1 MVTTLVLAA
10 ALAVPEVFTDW
21 PAGSEPETI
30 GRRVVEQFLSAPPE
44 AYAPKGANAYHGEGK
59 VVPYAIVSLWAN
71 AIDFAL
77 TTGDKALVK
86 RLTDHFEPFFDEK
99 NGLIP
104 VPNHVDFSVF
114 GAVPY
119 AVYRANGDVR
129 CLDLG
134 EYFATVQ
141 WSKPLK
147 GRPPR
152 FVHGGHNLP
161 WEERLDL
168 WNRGYTAET
177 RFWIDDMYM
186 ITLLQSEGFRATGKR
201 EYIDRAAKE
210 TVLYL
215 EKLQKPNGLFEHGMK
230 APFFWCRGNG
240 WVAGGMA
247 LILRY
252 LPADSEYRA
261 PILAGYRRMMAQ
273 LLKCQKTDG
282 LWAQLVDEPEVWS
295 ETSGSAMF
303 ASAFVTGVKFGWLD
317 AAEYGPA
324 ARRAYLGLLKHL
336 DVYGNIDETCMGT
349 GTHDDHD
356 FYLKRP
362 RKIGDA
368 HGQAALMWTVNA
380 LLIGRDGVRPH

>member
-1 MVTTLVLAA
+1 MLMSAVIA
-10 ALAVPEVFTDW
+10 ALGVAGAVFDNW
-21 PAGSEPETI
+21 DAGSEPAAV

-44 AYAPKGANAYHGEGK
+44 AYAPKGSNAYHGEGK
-59 VVPYAIVSLWAN
+59 VVPYAIVSLWVN
-71 AIDFAL
+71 AIDFAQ
-77 TTGDKALVK
+77 TTGDTALTR

-99 NGLIP
+99 IHLVP

-114 GAVPY
+114 GALPY
-119 AVYRANGDVR
+119 AIYRVNGDTR

-134 EYFATVQ
+134 EYFATMQ
-141 WSKPLK
+141 WAKPLK
-147 GRPPR
+147 GAPPR

-186 ITLLQSEGFRATGKR
+186 ITLLQTEGARATGKS
-201 EYIDRAAKE
+201 EYVERAAKE

-215 EKLQKPNGLFEHGMK
+215 EKLQKPNGLFEHGLK
-230 APFFWCRGNG
+230 APFYWCRGNG

-247 LILRY
+247 LILRN
-252 LPADSEYRA
+252 LSSKSPHHA
-261 PILAGYRRMMAQ
+261 PIMAGYRKMMAT
-273 LLKCQKTDG
+273 LLRFQKPDG

-303 ASAFVTGVKFGWLD
+303 ASALVTGVKRGWLD
-317 AAEYGPA
+317 AATYGPA

-336 DVYGNIDETCMGT
+336 DADGNIDEVCMGT
-349 GTHDDHD
+349 GAHDDHG
-356 FYLKRP
+356 FYLARP
-362 RKIGDA
+362 RKTGDA

-380 LLIGRDGVRPH
+380 LLAK